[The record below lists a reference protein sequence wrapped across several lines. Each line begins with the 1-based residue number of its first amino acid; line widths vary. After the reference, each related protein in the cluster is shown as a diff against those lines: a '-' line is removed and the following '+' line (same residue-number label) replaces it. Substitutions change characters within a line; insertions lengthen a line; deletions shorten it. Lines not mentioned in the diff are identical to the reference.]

1 MFQIS
6 EHWVSE
12 IDAIRPATWDGCCNR
27 LRFFLRESI
36 DSIIFA
42 SSENL
47 TSISIMKKFFLALIA
62 VLCCAVA
69 ISTVSSCNKN
79 DKTATKYS
87 FGFNNYSGNASATFE
102 ASKIERTFKE
112 TFETKLG
119 VTPTEQNEFVYEGG
133 DDKVIE
139 ACQAAKAEL
148 ISFGIVNTFTFVVE
162 RYVPGGA
169 NVVIFTL
176 QTPLGAV

>member
-1 MFQIS
+1 M
-6 EHWVSE
+6 V
-12 IDAIRPATWDGCCNR
+12 AANA
-27 LRFFLRESI
+27 FLLQESI
-36 DSIIFA
+36 DSIIFVPN
-42 SSENL
+42 ENL
-47 TSISIMKKFFLALIA
+47 TSISIMKKFLLALIA

-69 ISTVSSCNKN
+69 VSSVSSCNKN

-87 FGFNNYSGNASATFE
+87 FGFNEYSGNASVLFE
-102 ASKIERTFKE
+102 ASKIEQTFKE
-112 TFETKLG
+112 TFETRLG

-133 DDKVIE
+133 DDKVVE

-148 ISFGIVNTFTFVVE
+148 MSFGIVNTFTFVVE